1 LGERELKRR
10 GEMNPAT
17 RLKKILEDDPY
28 LLVVSAYDA
37 LSARVIEAV
46 GFKVVATSGF
56 SISASLLAKPD
67 AGLMTVTENLGTVRN
82 ILNAVKV
89 PVIAD
94 IDTGYGNAIN
104 VMRTVEEFERAG
116 VAAVLLEDQLEP
128 KKCPAGHEV
137 ETISVKEM
145 VGKIEAA
152 VSVRTNPDFLIVART
167 DAKGEEAIRR
177 GKIYL
182 EAGADMIKPGNRC
195 FKSLEEIKHFGNEF
209 PGQSYISVVAWME
222 KSLTLEDVVRAGV
235 KVVSFPL
242 FPVLSTT
249 KSLFEG
255 LRYLKEHQWTPVPN
269 DLAYPMP
276 DFFRFIGMEDIVEKE
291 KRYLPPVEK

>member
-1 LGERELKRR
+1 
-10 GEMNPAT
+10 MDNPT
-17 RLKKILEDDPY
+17 RLKEILDQCEY

-56 SISASLLAKPD
+56 SISASLLGKPD
-67 AGLMTVTENLGTVRN
+67 AGLLTVTENLATVRN
-82 ILNAVKV
+82 VINAVNL

-128 KKCPAGHEV
+128 KKCPVGHSV
-137 ETISVKEM
+137 ETISADEM
-145 VGKIEAA
+145 VGKIRAA
-152 VSVRTNPDFLIVART
+152 VSVRKNPNFLIVART

-182 EAGADMIKPGNRC
+182 GAGADMIKPGNKC
-195 FKSLEEIKHFGNEF
+195 FSSLEEIKQFAGQF
-209 PGQSYISVVAWME
+209 PGKSYISVVAWME
-222 KSLTLEDVVRAGV
+222 KSLRLQDIVRAGV

-242 FPVLSTT
+242 YPVLSTT
-249 KSLFEG
+249 KSLFES

-269 DLAYPMP
+269 DRIYPMP
-276 DFFRFIGMEDIVEKE
+276 DFFQFIGMEDIIEKE
-291 KRYLPPVEK
+291 KRFLPPGEK